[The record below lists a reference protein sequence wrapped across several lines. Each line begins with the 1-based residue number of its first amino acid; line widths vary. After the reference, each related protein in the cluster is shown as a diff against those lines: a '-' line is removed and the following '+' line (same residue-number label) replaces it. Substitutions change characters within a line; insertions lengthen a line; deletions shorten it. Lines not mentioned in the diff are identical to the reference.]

1 MAARLA
7 CATIL
12 DAEGR
17 RDIAVPVGTTIA
29 GLTAMLEIDLSDG
42 LLRLTHADGR
52 PADGAGVI
60 GADVPSGAVLAVNS
74 ARASSLAA
82 HRAASRDDDPRPR
95 LALLTAALLGALAL
109 PELLLVVAPLAGW
122 WAVPAWARLATGV
135 CAGCASLALMAAPG
149 IRRRPL
155 PCTAVSASLALA
167 ALGILTPDSSLT
179 AWLVL
184 PAAALA
190 AFLGCL
196 LWWMIERDMTTATLA
211 VLWALAAG
219 VGLGVSWAGAPL
231 RLLAPAALAL
241 TVLALVVVPSIALS
255 VPQSQLLDLP
265 LVTTS
270 ASRVRAP
277 EVRAPSRVTAPRVNR
292 TLREATQR
300 GDVLLLTLCALATA
314 CAPWTVPLMSTATWP
329 GRGAIA
335 LVVSAVVALAVTP
348 RHRSSRLART
358 LPRACAVLLVA
369 AAAHSPAVTDAFGPL
384 GAIEALIATALAT
397 VSGCALLTRAEGSA
411 LAGRVADILE
421 SLSVLT
427 LLPAAALTTGA
438 FDIVRRVVS

>member
-1 MAARLA
+1 
-7 CATIL
+7 
-12 DAEGR
+12 
-17 RDIAVPVGTTIA
+17 
-29 GLTAMLEIDLSDG
+29 
-42 LLRLTHADGR
+42 
-52 PADGAGVI
+52 
-60 GADVPSGAVLAVNS
+60 
-74 ARASSLAA
+74 
-82 HRAASRDDDPRPR
+82 
-95 LALLTAALLGALAL
+95 
-109 PELLLVVAPLAGW
+109 
-122 WAVPAWARLATGV
+122 
-135 CAGCASLALMAAPG
+135 
-149 IRRRPL
+149 
-155 PCTAVSASLALA
+155 
-167 ALGILTPDSSLT
+167 
-179 AWLVL
+179 
-184 PAAALA
+184 
-190 AFLGCL
+190 
-196 LWWMIERDMTTATLA
+196 MTTATLA

-219 VGLGVSWAGAPL
+219 VGLGVSWTGAPL

-277 EVRAPSRVTAPRVNR
+277 EVRAPSRITAPRVNR